1 MAERVFADGAF
12 NEDGSP
18 NIPSQAYA
26 DYVQDYL
33 DEQELKKEFRLFE
46 ETMATQSSLGQSV
59 NPPGFGTTDIIT
71 PRADPVGYVPQVR
84 PEEQSYFQNP
94 AKYNQK
100 PFDNAGFDAAGEYL
114 STAGQMFKNAATG
127 QGVATMMP
135 EMAFYPGGP
144 TGAQYVYGGAADVG
158 LGLFS
163 TIAAVFGGTAG
174 FVAEQVPFQN
184 ENSENRLSRELM
196 AVAEWGDTFLTPY
209 AGLFSKIAAFSKG
222 TRALAPYEA
231 GRGVNVVRGGPK
243 AAGNIGPS
251 GKPLTAVLPDGRR
264 IESREI
270 GNIARAEQK
279 YLEGRGLPI
288 ESEFDVSGYPE
299 LNETRAKLIAA
310 AYEQMKN
317 DPTNPAVRRSYEAM
331 VEETMDQLRGLEKS
345 GIDFRF
351 ATPDR
356 PYPYEDSP
364 AEGYDDILRNR
375 RLYVFPTEEGYGT
388 GALFDTS
395 GNPLLRPVGRVGDKD
410 DAVANDAFRVV
421 HDAYGHFGPGNPQFR
436 SRGEERAW
444 LRHSRMYSPD
454 ALGAMTSETRGQNSW
469 VNSGPYAQQNRG
481 TSGAKT
487 VYADQKAGLM
497 PDWTYDPEGLPDGAE
512 LRRLIQV
519 IRDWKFGSE

>member
-1 MAERVFADGAF
+1 MAEKRFLEDAFLPDGT
-12 NEDGSP
+12 P

-26 DYVQDYL
+26 DWEN
-33 DEQELKKEFRLFE
+33 EQELKKEFSLFQD
-46 ETMATQSSLGQSV
+46 AIAQRRSLGQSV
-59 NPPGFGTTDIIT
+59 NPPGFGTTDIMI
-71 PRADPVGYVPQVR
+71 PRADPVGDVPQVS
-84 PEEQSYFQNP
+84 PEEQSFFQNP

-100 PFDNAGFDAAGEYL
+100 PFDNAGFDLAGDFL
-114 STAGQMFKNAATG
+114 SSAGKSFKNAATG
-127 QGVATMMP
+127 GGVATMLP
-135 EMAFYPGGP
+135 EMRFYPGGP
-144 TGAQYVYGGAADVG
+144 YGAQNVFGGIADTG
-158 LGLFS
+158 LGLFK
-163 TIAAVFGGTAG
+163 TIVAG
-174 FVAEQVPFQN
+174 ISGLSGLLAEQVPFVN
-184 ENSENRLSRELM
+184 ENSEDRLSNELM
-196 AVAEWGDTFLTPY
+196 AMAEFGEIYAAPY
-209 AGLFSKIAAFSKG
+209 AGTFSKIAAFGRG

-231 GRGVNVVRGGPK
+231 GGGVNVVRGGPK

-351 ATPDR
+351 ATSDR
-356 PYPYEDSP
+356 PYPYEGSP

-375 RLYVFPTEEGYGT
+375 RLYVFPTDEGYGT
-388 GALFDTS
+388 GALFDAS
-395 GNPLLRPVGRVGDKD
+395 GNPLLRPVGKVGDKEN
-410 DAVANDAFRVV
+410 AVANDAFRVV
-421 HDAYGHFGPGNPQFR
+421 HDAFGHYGPGNPQFR
-436 SRGEERAW
+436 SKGEERAW

-469 VNSGPYAQQNRG
+469 VNAGPYGQQNRG
-481 TSGAKT
+481 ASGAKT